1 MPPRWNCNRCQPQMP
16 CEILYGSKFHF
27 DQTPFQGSNTGG
39 PETRL
44 RLARSLNSLS
54 AKVPFGT
61 APSWRTSRR
70 PPRRSPSLNSL
81 SAKVPFGAEG
91 PSGHGKYCSKW
102 ACLKGGRFS
111 SVFRDAG
118 RDCSGRFQDLY
129 RHVSEQQAG
138 RNLRLKAE
146 AGFRRFRRALQIP
159 TGAPRHVPVDPEAPS
174 RPSTEKETA
183 WQPSPKGETSP
194 SPVRPPAADG
204 SRTCRLPELQGLER
218 AGVPDCKHFH

>member
-1 MPPRWNCNRCQPQMP
+1 MSGTRTVQPGVLVSIAFRPRSLSGRSTGIMRRPT
-16 CEILYGSKFHF
+16 SA
-27 DQTPFQGSNTGG
+27 NTWVSIAFR
-39 PETRL
+39 P
-44 RLARSLNSLS
+44 RSLSGLLITKLGTGTSWWGLNSLS

-61 APSWRTSRR
+61 
-70 PPRRSPSLNSL
+70 
-81 SAKVPFGAEG
+81 EG
-91 PSGHGKYCSKW
+91 PSGHEKYCSRW

-118 RDCSGRFQDLY
+118 RDCSRHFQDLY

-159 TGAPRHVPVDPEAPS
+159 TGAPRHVPVVPEAPS
-174 RPSTEKETA
+174 RPSTEKETT
-183 WQPSPKGETSP
+183 WKPSPKGEMSP
-194 SPVRPPAADG
+194 SPVRPPAAGG
-204 SRTCRLPELQGLER
+204 SRTCRLPALQGLKR